1 MSRDAGKQKDAILGR
16 RADPFVLSMS
26 WHGDGVPRGWS
37 RDMVKVGLRK
47 PNLKSS
53 LKARTTGRAKRAV
66 KRAII
71 PGYGKKGMGWIK
83 NPKKAAYNAVYS
95 RTTVGV
101 GDVARAVSKSG
112 GRRSASRTSSTT
124 VPPHEVTPLAKSEQK
139 SLVRE
144 ITSVDR
150 ANKALLLCLLLGW
163 SGAHRA
169 YARMWGSFSLYL
181 CTFGLFGFGWLFD
194 IVTLLM
200 RRSELRRLGDS
211 DPTQQQA
218 PCFVDSTFD
227 RNVSD
232 SGNWEQRGDEEAAAR
247 LELQRKNRAYMEEN
261 GIDVE
266 MFTEEKVTADAL
278 RTIESVCPC
287 MLRFDR
293 GMSEEEPSISFCSPT
308 KTGKMPKNVVEARI
322 YHQDV
327 KLLMD
332 SHGFELPEHGDSI
345 NVMISYLADG
355 RINKVDIH
363 GFHNG
368 RSVSVSIRRR
378 SDDLVMTSAGTVG
391 ETGAWQSLCPGADPS
406 AGDLFKALTKEV
418 ERIY

>member
-1 MSRDAGKQKDAILGR
+1 
-16 RADPFVLSMS
+16 
-26 WHGDGVPRGWS
+26 
-37 RDMVKVGLRK
+37 MVKIGLRK

-101 GDVARAVSKSG
+101 GDVARAVAKSG
-112 GRRSASRTSSTT
+112 GRRSASSASSTT
-124 VPPHEVTPLAKSEQK
+124 IPPYEPTSSSKLERK

-144 ITSVDR
+144 ITTGDGV
-150 ANKALLLCLLLGW
+150 NKALLLCFLLGW

-169 YARMWGSFSLYL
+169 YVRMWGTFVLYL
-181 CTFGLFGFGWLFD
+181 FTFGLFGFGWLFD
-194 IVTLLM
+194 FVTLLK
-200 RRSELRRLGDS
+200 RRSELKRLGNS
-211 DPTQQQA
+211 AQVQQQTV
-218 PCFVDSTFD
+218 CSVDSIFD
-227 RNVSD
+227 PDASESD
-232 SGNWEQRGDEEAAAR
+232 SWERRRDEEAAAR
-247 LELQRKNRAYMEEN
+247 LELQCKNRAYMEEN
-261 GIDVE
+261 GIDIE
-266 MFTEEKVTADAL
+266 MFAEEKVMTDAV

-287 MLRFDR
+287 MLRFDQ
-293 GMSEEEPSISFCSPT
+293 GMSSEKPNISFFSPT

-327 KLLMD
+327 KMLKD
-332 SHGFELPEHGDSI
+332 SCGIEWPQCGDSI
-345 NVMISYLADG
+345 NVTISYLADG
-355 RINKVDIH
+355 RINKLDIH

-368 RSVSVSIRRR
+368 SSISVSIRRR
-378 SDDLVMTSAGTVG
+378 GDDLVMTSAGIVG

-406 AGDLFKALTKEV
+406 TGDLFKALTEEV
-418 ERIY
+418 DRIY

>member
-1 MSRDAGKQKDAILGR
+1 
-16 RADPFVLSMS
+16 
-26 WHGDGVPRGWS
+26 
-37 RDMVKVGLRK
+37 MVKVGLRK
-47 PNLKSS
+47 PNLKTS

-101 GDVARAVSKSG
+101 GDVARAVVKSG
-112 GRRSASRTSSTT
+112 ARSSASRASSIT
-124 VPPHEVTPLAKSEQK
+124 VSPHEVTTLAKSEQK
-139 SLVRE
+139 SLTRE
-144 ITSVDR
+144 ITSADR

-169 YARMWGSFSLYL
+169 YARMWGSFFLYL
-181 CTFGLFGFGWLFD
+181 FTFGLFGFGWLFD

-200 RRSELRRLGDS
+200 RRSELRRLGGS
-211 DPTQQQA
+211 DLTQRQMSYS
-218 PCFVDSTFD
+218 VDSAFD
-227 RNVSD
+227 RNASD
-232 SGNWEQRGDEEAAAR
+232 SGNWEQRGDEEAAVR

-266 MFTEEKVTADAL
+266 MFTEEKVVADAL

-293 GMSEEEPSISFCSPT
+293 GMSSEQPSISFCSPT
-308 KTGKMPKNVVEARI
+308 KTGKMPENVVEARI
-322 YHQDV
+322 CHQDV
-327 KLLMD
+327 KMLKDL
-332 SHGFELPEHGDSI
+332 HGFELPEYGDSI
-345 NVMISYLADG
+345 NVGISYLADG
-355 RINKVDIH
+355 RINKVDIC

-368 RSVSVSIRRR
+368 SSISVSIRRR
-378 SDDLVMTSAGTVG
+378 SDDLVMTSAGIVG
-391 ETGAWQSLCPGADPS
+391 ETGAWQSLCPGANS
-406 AGDLFKALTKEV
+406 STGDLFKALTKEV

>member
-1 MSRDAGKQKDAILGR
+1 
-16 RADPFVLSMS
+16 
-26 WHGDGVPRGWS
+26 
-37 RDMVKVGLRK
+37 MVKIGLRK

-101 GDVARAVSKSG
+101 GDVARAVAKSG
-112 GRRSASRTSSTT
+112 GRHSVSRASSIAASS
-124 VPPHEVTPLAKSEQK
+124 HEVTPSVKSGQK

-144 ITSVDR
+144 ITSVDKS
-150 ANKALLLCLLLGW
+150 NKALLLCLLLGW

-169 YARMWGSFSLYL
+169 YARMWGSFFLYL
-181 CTFGLFGFGWLFD
+181 FTFGLFGFGWLFD
-194 IVTLLM
+194 FVTLLM
-200 RRSELRRLGDS
+200 RRSELRRLDGS
-211 DPTQQQA
+211 NPTQQQV
-218 PCFVDSTFD
+218 PCSVNSTFD
-227 RNVSD
+227 QNASE
-232 SGNWEQRGDEEAAAR
+232 SGNWEQRGDEETAAR
-247 LELQRKNRAYMEEN
+247 LELQCKNRAFMEEN
-261 GIDVE
+261 GVDVE
-266 MFTEEKVTADAL
+266 MFTGEKVVADAL

-293 GMSEEEPSISFCSPT
+293 GMSEEEPGISFCSPT

-332 SHGFELPEHGDSI
+332 SHGFELPKYGDSI

-363 GFHNG
+363 GSHNG
-368 RSVSVSIRRR
+368 SSVSVSIRRR
-378 SDDLVMTSAGTVG
+378 SDDLIMTSAGIVG

-418 ERIY
+418 ERIYKLA

>member
-1 MSRDAGKQKDAILGR
+1 
-16 RADPFVLSMS
+16 
-26 WHGDGVPRGWS
+26 
-37 RDMVKVGLRK
+37 MVKIGLRK

-101 GDVARAVSKSG
+101 GDVARAVAKSG
-112 GRRSASRTSSTT
+112 GRRSVSSASSMTIPPYESTSS
-124 VPPHEVTPLAKSEQK
+124 AKPERK

-144 ITSVDR
+144 ITTVDG
-150 ANKALLLCLLLGW
+150 ANKALLLCFLLGW

-169 YARMWGSFSLYL
+169 YVRMWGSFVLYL
-181 CTFGLFGFGWLFD
+181 FTFGLFGFGWLFD
-194 IVTLLM
+194 CAAVLK
-200 RRSELRRLGDS
+200 RRSELKRLGNS
-211 DPTQQQA
+211 AQVQQQ
-218 PCFVDSTFD
+218 PLCSVDSVFD
-227 RNVSD
+227 QDASELE
-232 SGNWEQRGDEEAAAR
+232 SWERCRDEEAAAQ
-247 LELQRKNRAYMEEN
+247 LDLQCKNRAYMEEN

-266 MFTEEKVTADAL
+266 LFAEEKVMADAM

-293 GMSEEEPSISFCSPT
+293 GMSSEEPRISFCSPT
-308 KTGKMPKNVVEARI
+308 KTGKVPKNVAEARI

-327 KLLMD
+327 KVLKD
-332 SHGFELPEHGDSI
+332 SHGIEWPQYGDSI

-355 RINKVDIH
+355 RINKFDIH

-368 RSVSVSIRRR
+368 SSISVSIRRR
-378 SDDLVMTSAGTVG
+378 GDDLVMTSAGIVG

-406 AGDLFKALTKEV
+406 AGDLFRALTKEV